1 MQVSFFNMD
10 LTKGLDGHLKVKSL
24 KLFVAF
30 VLVLQLVVF
39 SPMNAH
45 QITYAESNTLK
56 EALIHEYTQ
65 NTWAYNNLVNSPNG
79 DLYHSHVK
87 SGSEIAINKWVNQ
100 SWTPVTSITTSAT
113 GDTYFSGVSDVA
125 VGADNRIHAAFQYEK
140 GSGLT
145 SLRGV
150 RYGVYQNESWS
161 FETVEGLSDT
171 WGWKNTDKPKIAVD
185 TNGKAHIAYIYTDA
199 NAPRKYEIRYATN
212 QSGSWISKIIAIGTN
227 SKDEVKD
234 PQIEVDQNNTV
245 HITYVKEDNQNTYYG
260 NLYYTHKSVSEI
272 EFSPAEKIVDAISD
286 QKYYFYT
293 PFVVD
298 SAGKVHFSFYAGRIN
313 LMDITNE
320 TYTTYVQTNQ
330 TGTWNRE
337 TVYTDSS
344 KITYPVN
351 VSLKDSKSMLLMS
364 TRSKDKPPSYIGV
377 FAMAKDGEAWTKG
390 SKEVIPSLIKNTPQ
404 ELTYAFDR
412 NGYFMVAFEDVDLR
426 KVSYLSGSMEDFG
439 LIPPV
444 SSNADL
450 NNLVVSAGSMNPGF
464 SSGVTNYT
472 TNVGNSVQSIQVMPS
487 VADANATVTVNG
499 TSVSSGQSSQSI
511 SLNVGENVIQV
522 VVTAQD
528 GTPKT
533 YTLTVYRAP
542 SNNANLANLTVNA
555 GSLTPVFNPSVKNY
569 NVRVPFGTEQIQFT
583 PTIADMNATVVV
595 NGNSVVSGQ
604 QSAPIRLNPGVNQI
618 PVLVTA
624 QDGTT
629 ATYTVAVTR
638 NQPPATTDITYT
650 VDENVQTGTS
660 VGLVQANDLDRD
672 ALNYTILSGNTNGAF
687 AVNPTTGEIKVA
699 NGSLLDYESTKS
711 FSFAVQVMDGIDQ
724 ATANITINVRDLND
738 HHPIAQGFTKV
749 INENSANG
757 TLVGQV
763 IATDVDEGSQFTY
776 NITAGNSEGA
786 FAIDAASGE
795 ITVAN
800 SSKLDYETIKRFTLT
815 VQVSDGLNTVDTSVV
830 IDLRNENDNIPILN
844 DTVFRVDENAAIGT
858 VVGAISG
865 LDADGDLLQYQIIG
879 GNEAGAF
886 TIHPV
891 TGEIVV
897 TNSSLLDFETK
908 TTYSLLVQ
916 ASDEIVPVTLSP
928 YALITSLFANSPID
942 SDIAT
947 ITINVTDLND
957 NRPVPQ
963 GFSATIDENTVNGTI
978 VGNVTATDADAG
990 SQFTYSI
997 TAGNSEGAFAIDA
1010 TSGEVTVANTSKLD
1024 YETIKNFTLTVQ
1036 VSDGSNTEDTTVTI
1050 ELSNL
1055 NDNPPLIEDDVFN
1068 IEENAAN
1075 GTLVGSVTGSD
1086 ADGDSLSYSIISGN
1100 ELGAFKLDSTSG
1112 EISVAD
1118 GSKLDFEKKS
1128 SYELKVQ
1135 VSDRTETDITTITI
1149 HLIDQN
1155 DNLPV
1160 PHGFTENIEENTANG
1175 TVIGAVTAT
1184 DADAGSH
1191 FTYSLIA
1198 GNEQGAFAIDAASG
1212 EVNVADSSKLDY
1224 ETIKSFTLTV
1234 QVSDGTHT
1242 ATTTVNIHLNNVN
1255 DNLPVAESATLA
1267 LDENSAN
1274 GTKVG
1279 TVTASDADGEPLS
1292 YHIVSG
1298 NEAGAFAMDTA
1309 TGKITVADSSKLDY
1323 EMNQTYTLT
1332 VRVGDGK
1339 NTADGTI
1346 TVNINNVNDNTPIA
1360 EAATFIIHENAANET
1375 VIGTVTASD
1384 ADGDSLRYQILSGNE
1399 TGAFTIDEATGKIAV
1414 ADGSKLDYEKIK
1426 SFALTVQVSDGVK
1439 MTDTSVNIQVSNLN
1453 DNTPVAEAAK
1463 FTIDE
1468 NLETGTEVGTVSA
1481 SDADGNS
1488 LSFSI
1493 VSGNETGAFMIDA
1506 ATGKIT
1512 VADGSQLDY
1521 EMIKS
1526 FTLMI
1531 QVSDQANTTDTQ
1543 VTIDLNNL
1551 NDNTPV
1557 AEAATFAVD
1566 ENSENGTAVGKI
1578 KASDAD
1584 GDSLSYRI
1592 LSGNETGAFQI
1603 DIATGK
1609 LTVAEKGKLDYE
1621 AMQSFTLT
1629 VQVSDGSKTTDSFVT
1644 IRVNNLNDNKP
1655 VVKDAVFT
1663 IDENTATGAEVG
1675 TVNATDVDGDA
1686 LSYQIVLGN
1695 ETGAFTIDTTTGKI
1709 TVADASQLDFEKVKN
1724 FKFTAQVSDPA
1735 HSMHSQVK
1743 IDLKNVND
1751 NTPVAEDAIFSVDEK
1766 AANGTV
1772 IGTVTAS
1779 DADEDEIQYSI
1790 TSGNESGI
1798 FAVNKKNGEIT
1809 LAKAALLDA
1818 AKKAVHNLSI
1828 EASDGEK
1835 TTAITVNVQVLSSD
1849 VTLSQLLSSKGKLNP
1864 EFNPIT
1870 TQYTMN
1876 VGESTDAIKF
1886 TPTVTN
1892 SNATV
1897 KINGKQV
1904 KSGHESEAISLD
1916 VGENN
1921 ITIEVTAQNGQR
1933 ATYTILVTRQKM
1945 SVTTVPVKSGTTV
1958 TITDQQV
1965 NLLDQ
1970 AGTLVVELK
1979 KNLEDV
1985 ESIQFSVQQLK
1996 TLIERQAKV
2005 KVKKDDVELLIPAAN
2020 FTTGEDLV
2028 ISLEQVD
2035 RNPVKLPLADLAAGA
2050 IYDFT
2055 IKLGG
2060 KIISQFDYDIELAF
2074 PVDHLNVAQPEELK
2088 VFYWNPDKK
2097 EWELVGGTYENGKIK
2112 AMTNHFST
2120 YGVFHPNQMT
2130 DSQANLPETA
2140 TNMYNWIFAGI
2151 LLLLLGGGMV
2161 LGQRLRLKDKK

>member
-1 MQVSFFNMD
+1 M
-10 LTKGLDGHLKVKSL
+10 KVKKL
-24 KLFVAF
+24 KILVAF
-30 VLVLQLVVF
+30 VLVLQLVIF
-39 SPMNAH
+39 SPMNAPK
-45 QITYAESNTLK
+45 ITYAESNTLR

-65 NTWAYNNLVNSPNG
+65 NTWAYSSLAKSPNG
-79 DLYHSHVK
+79 DLYLSHMKNYNEISVK
-87 SGSEIAINKWVNQ
+87 KLGNGSWNEITKV
-100 SWTPVTSITTSAT
+100 TTSAT
-113 GDTYFSGVSDVA
+113 GDTGFYG
-125 VGADNRIHAAFQYEK
+125 GADIAVSGDNLVHIAFAYTK
-140 GSGLT
+140 GDGLT
-145 SLRGV
+145 SVRGV
-150 RYGVYQNESWS
+150 KYGVYQNSSWS
-161 FETVEGLSDT
+161 FQTIEGLTDPY
-171 WGWKNTDKPKIAVD
+171 GWKNTRNQKIAID
-185 TNGKAHIAYIYTDA
+185 TNGKAHIVYEYSDA
-199 NAPRKYEIRYATN
+199 NDPRKYEIRYATN
-212 QSGSWISKIIAIGTN
+212 QSGTWSIKTLASGASAI
-227 SKDEVKD
+227 DEVHE
-234 PQIEVDQNNTV
+234 PQIEVDQNNRI
-245 HITYVKEDNQNTYYG
+245 HITFVKEDNQNDYYG
-260 NLYYTHKSVSEI
+260 NLYYIHKKTSDT
-272 EFSPAEKIVDAISD
+272 EFSPAEKIVDAIAD
-286 QKYYFYT
+286 QKDYYYT
-293 PFVVD
+293 PFIVD
-298 SAGKVHFSFYAGRIN
+298 SLGKVHFSFYEGNIWAEDY
-313 LMDITNE
+313 MNE
-320 TYTTYVQTNQ
+320 TFITYYQTNQ
-330 TGTWNRE
+330 MGDWNRE
-337 TVYTDSS
+337 VVYSDKGKFS
-344 KITYPVN
+344 YPVKVQIAN
-351 VSLKDSKSMLLMS
+351 SKPVISMYS
-364 TRSKDKPPSYIGV
+364 ESKDWPPSELGFFALMKDKGV
-377 FAMAKDGEAWTKG
+377 WMKGTKVV
-390 SKEVIPSLIKNTPQ
+390 SPSLIDRTPS
-404 ELTYAFDR
+404 ELTYAIDSVGNHVLVMLD
-412 NGYFMVAFEDVDLR
+412 NGLR
-426 KVSYLSGSMEDFG
+426 KISYLTGSNEDFG
-439 LIPPV
+439 LITMPPI

-450 NNLVVSAGSMNPGF
+450 NDLVVSAGGSMNPGF

-472 TNVGNSVQSIQVMPS
+472 TNVGNAVQSIQVMPS
-487 VADANATVTVNG
+487 VADSNSTLKINGVDAN
-499 TSVSSGQSSQSI
+499 SGVMSHPI
-511 SLNVGENVIQV
+511 SLHVGENVIQV

-569 NVRVPFGTEQIQFT
+569 NVRVPLGTEQIQFT
-583 PTIADMNATVVV
+583 PTVADMNATVVV
-595 NGNSVVSGQ
+595 SGNSLASGQ
-604 QSAPIRLNPGVNQI
+604 QSSPVRLNPGVNQI
-618 PVLVTA
+618 PVIVTA
-624 QDGTT
+624 QDGTS

-660 VGLVQANDLDRD
+660 VGLVQVNDPDRD

-687 AVNPTTGEIKVA
+687 AVNPTTGEIKVE

-711 FSFAVQVMDGIDQ
+711 FSLAVQVTDGIDQ
-724 ATANITINVRDLND
+724 ATANVTINVRDIND
-738 HHPIAQGFTKV
+738 NHPIAHGFTNA

-763 IATDVDEGSQFTY
+763 TATDVDAGSQFTY

-786 FAIDAASGE
+786 FAIDTTSGE

-800 SSKLDYETIKRFTLT
+800 SSKLDYEMIKRFPLT
-815 VQVSDGLNTVDTSVV
+815 VQVNDGLNTADTSVI

-844 DTVFRVDENAAIGT
+844 DAVFRVDENAAIGT
-858 VVGAISG
+858 VVGVISG
-865 LDADGDLLQYQIIG
+865 MDADGDLLQYQIIG

-897 TNSSLLDFETK
+897 TNSSLLDFETI

-916 ASDEIVPVTLSP
+916 ASDEIGPVTLSP

-947 ITINVTDLND
+947 ITINLNDLND
-957 NRPVPQ
+957 NRPVSQ
-963 GFSATIDENTVNGTI
+963 GFSATMDENSANGTT
-978 VGNVTATDADAG
+978 VGTVTATDADAG

-1010 TSGEVTVANTSKLD
+1010 TSGEVTVTDSSKLD

-1036 VSDGSNTEDTTVTI
+1036 VSDGSNTEDTTVSV

-1055 NDNPPLIEDDVFN
+1055 NDNPPLMDDDVFN
-1068 IEENAAN
+1068 IEENATN

-1086 ADGDSLSYSIISGN
+1086 ADGDSLSYGIISGN
-1100 ELGAFKLDSTSG
+1100 EQGAFKLDSTSG

-1135 VSDRTETDITTITI
+1135 VSDRTETDIATITI

-1155 DNLPV
+1155 DNHPV
-1160 PHGFTENIEENTANG
+1160 PQGFTANVDENLVNG
-1175 TVIGAVTAT
+1175 TVIGTVTAT

-1191 FTYSLIA
+1191 FTYSLTA

-1212 EVNVADSSKLDY
+1212 EVTVADSSKLDY

-1242 ATTTVNIHLNNVN
+1242 ATTTVKIHLNNVN

-1267 LDENSAN
+1267 LEENSVN

-1279 TVTASDADGEPLS
+1279 TVIASDADGEPLS

-1298 NEAGAFAMDTA
+1298 NEAGAFAMDMA
-1309 TGKITVADSSKLDY
+1309 TGKIMVADSSKLDY
-1323 EMNQTYTLT
+1323 ENNQTYTLT

-1339 NTADGTI
+1339 NTADANI
-1346 TVNINNVNDNTPIA
+1346 MVNIKNVNDNTPIA
-1360 EAATFIIHENAANET
+1360 ESATFNIQENAANDT
-1375 VIGTVTASD
+1375 VVGKVVAND
-1384 ADGDSLRYQILSGNE
+1384 ADGDPLRYQILSGNE

-1414 ADGSKLDYEKIK
+1414 ADGSKLDYEEMK
-1426 SFALTVQVSDGVK
+1426 SFTLTVQVSDGVK
-1439 MTDTSVNIQVSNLN
+1439 MTDTSVIIQVSNVN
-1453 DNTPVAEAAK
+1453 DNTPVAESAK
-1463 FTIDE
+1463 FTINE
-1468 NLETGTEVGTVSA
+1468 NLETGTEVGSVSA
-1481 SDADGNS
+1481 SDADGNP
-1488 LSFSI
+1488 LGFSI
-1493 VSGNETGAFMIDA
+1493 VSGNETGAFTIDA
-1506 ATGKIT
+1506 TTGKIT

-1521 EMIKS
+1521 EKIKS
-1526 FTLMI
+1526 FPLTI
-1531 QVSDQANTTDTQ
+1531 HVSDQANTTDTQ

-1551 NDNTPV
+1551 NDNTPT
-1557 AEAATFAVD
+1557 AETGTFTID
-1566 ENSENGTAVGKI
+1566 ENSENGMAVGKI

-1592 LSGNETGAFQI
+1592 LSGKETGAFKI
-1603 DIATGK
+1603 DAATGK

-1621 AMQSFTLT
+1621 AIQSFTLT
-1629 VQVSDGSKTTDSFVT
+1629 VQVSDGSKTTDSIVT
-1644 IRVNNLNDNKP
+1644 INVNNLNDNKP

-1663 IDENTATGAEVG
+1663 IDENTSTGTEVG
-1675 TVNATDVDGDA
+1675 TVIATDTDGDA
-1686 LSYQIVLGN
+1686 LSYQVVSGN

-1709 TVADASQLDFEKVKN
+1709 TVADGSQLDFEKVKN
-1724 FKFTAQVSDPA
+1724 FKLTVQASDPA
-1735 HSMHSQVK
+1735 HSVHSQVK

-1751 NTPVAEDAIFSVDEK
+1751 NTPVAEDATFSVDEK

-1790 TSGNESGI
+1790 TSGNESGV
-1798 FAVNKKNGEIT
+1798 FAVNKKTGEIT
-1809 LAKAALLDA
+1809 LATAALLDA
-1818 AKKAVHNLSI
+1818 ATKALHNLSI

-1835 TTAITVNVQVLSSD
+1835 TAALTVNVQVLSSD
-1849 VTLSQLLSSKGKLNP
+1849 VTLSQLSNSKGKLNP
-1864 EFNPIT
+1864 EFKPGT
-1870 TQYTMN
+1870 TQYRIN
-1876 VGESTDAIKF
+1876 VGESTESIKF
-1886 TPTVTN
+1886 TPNVTN
-1892 SNATV
+1892 SNATL
-1897 KINGKQV
+1897 KINGKHL
-1904 KSGHESEAISLD
+1904 KSGNESEAVSLD
-1916 VGENN
+1916 VGEN
-1921 ITIEVTAQNGQR
+1921 IIAIEVTAQNGQK
-1933 ATYTILVTRQKM
+1933 ATYTILVMRQKM
-1945 SVTTVPVKSGTTV
+1945 SVTTAPVKSGTTV

-1985 ESIQFSVQQLK
+1985 ESIQFSAQQLK

-2020 FTTGEDLV
+2020 FTAGEDLV

-2035 RNPVKLPLADLAAGA
+2035 RNPVKLPSTDLAAGA

-2074 PVDHLNVAQPEELK
+2074 PVDHLNVAHPEELK

-2120 YGVFHPNQMT
+2120 YGVFHPNQLA

-2140 TNMYNWIFAGI
+2140 TNTYNWIFTGI
-2151 LLLLLGGGMV
+2151 LVLLFGGAMI
-2161 LGQRLRLKDKK
+2161 LGQRLRFLDKN